1 MEEIKYDQ
9 MKDSGIEWIGDI
21 PKEWKIRKAK
31 NIFEIFGSGSTPD
44 SGNSDYYDGCIKWI
58 QSGDLYKTKYV
69 NDTSKSITEEGRKSS
84 SALKVYSSPFIALA
98 MYGASVGNLSISNID
113 ASVNQA
119 VAVMDSKSN
128 NIKFYYYAFEASKQE
143 LIASAQGGTQP
154 NISQILLKNW
164 RLPFPPTNEQSMI
177 AEFLDK
183 KTQEINKGIQI
194 FNKSIE
200 LLKGIRKSII
210 FETVT
215 KGLDNNVEMKD
226 SGVEWIGEIPVEWEY
241 SKIRYTTRLN
251 GRIGW
256 QGLTSDE
263 YTDEGPYLITGT
275 DFSEGKVNLETA
287 VHISYKRWQEAK
299 EIQVKNGDLLITKDG
314 TVGKVAMID
323 GLDSEASLNSG
334 VLRIR
339 TYNQV
344 DTRYLYWIL
353 NSEVFWNWFNYT
365 NGGNSTI
372 LHLYQNVFEKF
383 SFPLPNIAVQKKISD
398 FLDKNI
404 STLDE
409 SIKKVEESISLAEQ
423 IKKSLIYEYTTGK
436 KRVRL

>member
-1 MEEIKYDQ
+1 MSQ

-21 PKEWKIRKAK
+21 PKDWEAKKAK
-31 NIFEIFGSGSTPD
+31 FIFEIFGSGSTPD
-44 SGNSDYYDGCIKWI
+44 SGNFDFYDGDINWI
-58 QSGDLYKTKYV
+58 QSGDLYRTKFV
-69 NDTSKSITEEGRKSS
+69 NETSKTISENGRKSS
-84 SALKVYSSPFIALA
+84 SALKVYSAPFLALA

-119 VAVMDSKSN
+119 VAVMDSKKN
-128 NIKFYYYAFEASKQE
+128 DIRYYYYAFEASKQE

-164 RLPFPPTNEQSMI
+164 KLPYPSYAEQTKISSLLDSETAKLNQIIADAQKSFDILNE
-177 AEFLDK
+177 ARETL
-183 KTQEINKGIQI
+183 
-194 FNKSIE
+194 
-200 LLKGIRKSII
+200 I
-210 FETVT
+210 FEAVT
-215 KGLDNNVEMKD
+215 KGLNKDISLKD
-226 SGVEWIGEIPVEWEY
+226 SGVEWIGEIPSCWSY

-275 DFSEGKVNLETA
+275 DFVEGKVNFETA
-287 VHISYKRWQEAK
+287 VHVPYNRWQEAK
-299 EIQVKNGDLLITKDG
+299 DIQVQNGDLLITKDG
-314 TVGKVAMID
+314 TVGKVAMIE
-323 GLDSEASLNSG
+323 GLDTEASLNSG

-339 TYNQV
+339 TNNQV
-344 DTRYLYWIL
+344 ETRYLYWIL

-383 SFPLPNIAVQKKISD
+383 SFPLPDIETQMSIAEYLDDKID
-398 FLDKNI
+398 IIDR
-404 STLDE
+404 
-409 SIKKVEESISLAEQ
+409 SIKKVNQIISLSEET
-423 IKKSLIYEYTTGK
+423 KKSLIYEYVTGK
-436 KRVRL
+436 KRDEL